1 MSRKSLNDLRRPK
14 TTAFKSPL
22 QNTSQKSS
30 NGLKNSEQDDVQELE
45 KKLETFNTEIAELES
60 RGLKVEMLQTHIDKL
75 HQYNELKDCA
85 QMVLGRIAVLEGVK
99 TKDLYPRYNLDL
111 ED

>member
-1 MSRKSLNDLRRPK
+1 MYSCEIRNPLHIIPDKFEH
-14 TTAFKSPL
+14 AFIYNTVAIFEFSVIKQL

-60 RGLKVEMLQTHIDKL
+60 R
-75 HQYNELKDCA
+75 
-85 QMVLGRIAVLEGVK
+85 
-99 TKDLYPRYNLDL
+99 
-111 ED
+111 